1 MKTVFQIFKR
11 DVKRLMSNWVAVIVV
26 IGVCLIPS
34 LYAWFNIAANMDPY
48 SNTQGIKIAVAN
60 CDEGTDNE
68 ATGKLNAGD
77 EIVENLKANDSLG
90 WIFVDEKEAV
100 AGVKAGNYYAA
111 IVIPET
117 FSESLVSILSG
128 DIQSPEIKYYLNEKK
143 NAIAPKVTDTGA
155 TTIQQQVNETFVS
168 VASEAVSKM
177 LDESVQEASASAG
190 KVNRKSANAIRNAAA
205 ALKKQQDILD
215 DLDDLAASGHTM
227 ITGADTTLDRLQETA
242 SEGAAAIDDS
252 LDALAAVREAVNTF
266 SFEANAAIMRGNDY
280 LAELQMQAGEDLAAI
295 QVKLSEAEVELRK
308 LIAEQKSVV
317 ASNEDITNQLKKLQE
332 EYPTDALQSTITLL
346 EKQNNDYNELLNGME
361 ETLDT
366 LDHGAQ
372 VLGNLQ
378 TGIAGAIRDEQDG
391 LNLAKNTLTSK
402 VFPVV
407 NATLDTLAVQGGT
420 LSGILTGMEPTIR
433 QLQSVLAGLDNCVSE
448 TRGALKTTSGAIT
461 KVATKLSGVADEIS
475 ALKSADAYSEYRK
488 FVKDRGLNSQ
498 VVADFISSPVQLT
511 TVSLFPVKN
520 YGSAMTPFYTN
531 LAIWVSGIVLIAI
544 FKMEVDR
551 DEKLKKFTPTQ
562 AYFGRWLLFITVGLV
577 QALIICLGNL
587 FLLKTQ
593 CEYPLAFI
601 GAGLFTSFVYVNPIY
616 AFSITFKHIGKAIAV
631 ILVILQIPGSAG
643 TYPIEMTPDFFQKL
657 HPLLPFTYGIN
668 AMREAIAG
676 MYGHNYFKYMGILAV
691 YLPIAFLIGI
701 GVRLL
706 MLNLN
711 RMFDK
716 KLEETG
722 LMICEESGQTRERVQ
737 LSTAINILADQGEF
751 RSKMIEKAEKFE
763 ANYQK
768 WTKLGFLLILL
779 LPTVFLVLMFSV
791 SSKMVFLVL
800 WIIAIIAVILFLII
814 LEFIHENLQ
823 RKLQY
828 SDQTKEEFLNDLKG
842 DAKS

>member
-1 MKTVFQIFKR
+1 M
-11 DVKRLMSNWVAVIVV
+11 
-26 IGVCLIPS
+26 
-34 LYAWFNIAANMDPY
+34 
-48 SNTQGIKIAVAN
+48 
-60 CDEGTDNE
+60 
-68 ATGKLNAGD
+68 
-77 EIVENLKANDSLG
+77 
-90 WIFVDEKEAV
+90 
-100 AGVKAGNYYAA
+100 
-111 IVIPET
+111 
-117 FSESLVSILSG
+117 
-128 DIQSPEIKYYLNEKK
+128 
-143 NAIAPKVTDTGA
+143 
-155 TTIQQQVNETFVS
+155 
-168 VASEAVSKM
+168 
-177 LDESVQEASASAG
+177 
-190 KVNRKSANAIRNAAA
+190 
-205 ALKKQQDILD
+205 
-215 DLDDLAASGHTM
+215 
-227 ITGADTTLDRLQETA
+227 
-242 SEGAAAIDDS
+242 
-252 LDALAAVREAVNTF
+252 
-266 SFEANAAIMRGNDY
+266 
-280 LAELQMQAGEDLAAI
+280 
-295 QVKLSEAEVELRK
+295 
-308 LIAEQKSVV
+308 
-317 ASNEDITNQLKKLQE
+317 
-332 EYPTDALQSTITLL
+332 
-346 EKQNNDYNELLNGME
+346 
-361 ETLDT
+361 
-366 LDHGAQ
+366 
-372 VLGNLQ
+372 
-378 TGIAGAIRDEQDG
+378 
-391 LNLAKNTLTSK
+391 
-402 VFPVV
+402 
-407 NATLDTLAVQGGT
+407 
-420 LSGILTGMEPTIR
+420 
-433 QLQSVLAGLDNCVSE
+433 
-448 TRGALKTTSGAIT
+448 
-461 KVATKLSGVADEIS
+461 
-475 ALKSADAYSEYRK
+475 
-488 FVKDRGLNSQ
+488 
-498 VVADFISSPVQLT
+498 
-511 TVSLFPVKN
+511 
-520 YGSAMTPFYTN
+520 
-531 LAIWVSGIVLIAI
+531 IAI

-601 GAGLFTSFVYVNPIY
+601 GAGLFTSFVYVNLIY